1 MHHKF
6 SMCPEKITEDKTLCG
21 TKFYQ
26 ISDLSGMFQPP
37 QPHFERKIITI
48 KCLSTIGEI
57 IMTH

>member
-1 MHHKF
+1 
-6 SMCPEKITEDKTLCG
+6 MCQKKITEDKTLYA